1 MYNFLINESAYSSMA
16 QVSKRNPNTVEF
28 IAILQEAGVK
38 NRNGRIYLKEVLD
51 SALRSP
57 YIQERLRTKSFYLE
71 AGHPLDENVQRQM
84 TIDQRNIA
92 AILKEYW
99 WEGNILKGRLET
111 ANTAVGRDMK
121 GLIEQGSQVAFSLRA
136 QGNVHYDSQLQAT
149 VVDAPIQIATYDWV
163 VNPSHDKAFL
173 ESICEDTR
181 VSFFGQG
188 KRILALTESTQLFE
202 QGKMV
207 SLNETPEPT
216 VLDFAQ
222 HYYKKIKP
230 LNETYLYR
238 ESDELTVNGQF
249 AILQN
254 QEENSTKKVVLEDYI
269 LKDIKHRITKL

>member
-1 MYNFLINESAYSSMA
+1 
-16 QVSKRNPNTVEF
+16 
-28 IAILQEAGVK
+28 
-38 NRNGRIYLKEVLD
+38 
-51 SALRSP
+51 
-57 YIQERLRTKSFYLE
+57 
-71 AGHPLDENVQRQM
+71 M

-188 KRILALTESTQLFE
+188 QRTLALTESAQLFE

-216 VLDFAQ
+216 VIDYAQ
-222 HYYKKIKP
+222 HYYKKNQTIKWN
-230 LNETYLYR
+230 L
-238 ESDELTVNGQF
+238 F
-249 AILQN
+249 I
-254 QEENSTKKVVLEDYI
+254 
-269 LKDIKHRITKL
+269 